1 MILLCRFLWISEH
14 LSFREWGVENEKS
27 HFYKWNY
34 GRRENRNKQRT
45 AKTLTKVCTE
55 QALASRIIK
64 DIKMGK
70 RTEDVINRSV
80 SRLKNY
86 FQMDTYKIDVSNISA
101 KEAAEIIFKHIMH
114 KA

>member
-1 MILLCRFLWISEH
+1 
-14 LSFREWGVENEKS
+14 
-27 HFYKWNY
+27 
-34 GRRENRNKQRT
+34 
-45 AKTLTKVCTE
+45 
-55 QALASRIIK
+55 
-64 DIKMGK
+64 MGK